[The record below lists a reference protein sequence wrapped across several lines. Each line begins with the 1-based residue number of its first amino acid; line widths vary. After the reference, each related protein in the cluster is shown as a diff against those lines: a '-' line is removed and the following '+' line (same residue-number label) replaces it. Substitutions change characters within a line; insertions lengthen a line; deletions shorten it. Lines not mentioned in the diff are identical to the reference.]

1 VDDYLRAILLGIVQA
16 VTEFLPISSSG
27 HLILAPEILGEEA
40 SSLTFDVGLHV
51 GTLFA
56 VLGYF
61 WRDWIRIGTATV
73 HDARSEGGAVRR
85 WSVDARL
92 GLLLALGTVP
102 AALVGFFFEGW
113 IEDTARHPL
122 IVATMLIVVGLYI
135 GVADRWGAQIGRL
148 ADMTPGRAF
157 LVGCVQA
164 AALIPGVSRSG
175 GTMATMR
182 AMGFDRPSAARFS
195 FLLSAP
201 IIAGAGTLQIVEAIS
216 GDEVVAWGPLLVGAL
231 TAAIVGALVIK
242 VFMGFIARATLAV
255 FVWYRIAL
263 GLAVIAA
270 VATGAL

>member
-1 VDDYLRAILLGIVQA
+1 MDDYLRAILLGIVQA

-40 SSLTFDVGLHV
+40 SSLTFDVGLHL
-51 GTLFA
+51 GTLLA

-61 WRDWIRIGTATV
+61 WRDWVRMGVATLR
-73 HDARSEGGAVRR
+73 DARSEGVAVRR

-102 AALVGFFFEGW
+102 AVIVGFLFEDW
-113 IEDTARHPL
+113 IEENVRDPL
-122 IVATMLIVVGLYI
+122 IVAAMLIIVGLLI
-135 GVADRWGAQIGRL
+135 GAADRWGAQIGRL
-148 ADMTPGRAF
+148 ADVTPGRAL
-157 LVGCVQA
+157 LVGCAQA
-164 AALIPGVSRSG
+164 SALIPGVSRSG
-175 GTMATMR
+175 ATIATMR
-182 AMGFDRPSAARFS
+182 ALGFDRPSAARFS

-201 IIAGAGTLQIVEAIS
+201 IIAGAGTLQLTDAIR
-216 GDEVVAWGPLLVGAL
+216 GDEVVAWGPLLVGAI
-231 TAAIVGALVIK
+231 TAAFVGALVIK

-270 VATGAL
+270 VATGVL

>member
-1 VDDYLRAILLGIVQA
+1 MDDYLRAILLGIVQA

-73 HDARSEGGAVRR
+73 HDARSEGAAVRR

-102 AALVGFFFEGW
+102 AALVGLFFESW
-113 IEDTARHPL
+113 IEDNVRDPI
-122 IVATMLIVVGLYI
+122 IVAAMLIVFGLLL
-135 GVADRWGAQIGRL
+135 GAADRWGAQIGRL
-148 ADMTPGRAF
+148 ADVTPARSL
-157 LVGCVQA
+157 LVGCAQA
-164 AALIPGVSRSG
+164 MALIPGVSRSG
-175 GTMATMR
+175 ATISTMR
-182 AMGFDRPSAARFS
+182 ALGFDRPTAARFS